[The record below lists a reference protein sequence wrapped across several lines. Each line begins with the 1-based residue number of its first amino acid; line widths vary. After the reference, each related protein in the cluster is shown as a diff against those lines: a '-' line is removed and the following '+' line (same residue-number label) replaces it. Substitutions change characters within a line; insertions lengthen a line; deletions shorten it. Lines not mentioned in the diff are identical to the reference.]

1 MTLLMLDLIGI
12 LVGIIFFG
20 KSFGTRSLFA
30 ALSFAAFFRLYE
42 LFPPIMPSFAQL
54 PWLAALLGG
63 ILLGL
68 GEGILLKNKIASG
81 FDSSVAL
88 VVESKFRIPVSLWYL
103 VTDSLVLLA
112 SLSYLPIMRLFY
124 TFFTVLVSNSTIAL
138 LGIKLLPLRGRNS
151 NVIAFLFLSLKEQ
164 CMAWSQRIPTLYWRK
179 NQSMESLL
187 WTVEPL
193 TENIP

>member
-1 MTLLMLDLIGI
+1 MTLLILDLIGI

-20 KSFGTRSLFA
+20 KSFGARSLFA

-42 LFPPIMPSFAQL
+42 LFPPVMPNFAQL
-54 PWLAALLGG
+54 PWIAALLGG
-63 ILLGL
+63 VLLGL

-81 FDSSVAL
+81 FDSSIAL
-88 VVESKFRIPVSLWYL
+88 VVERKFRVPVSLWYL

-124 TFFTVLVSNSTIAL
+124 TFITVLVSNSTIAL
-138 LGIKLLPLRGRNS
+138 LGLKLLPIRARNS
-151 NVIAFLFLSLKEQ
+151 NAFVFLVSPLQEL

-193 TENIP
+193 TENLP

>member
-1 MTLLMLDLIGI
+1 MTLLILDLIGI

-20 KSFGTRSLFA
+20 KSFGARSLFA

-42 LFPPIMPSFAQL
+42 LFPPVMPSFAQL
-54 PWLAALLGG
+54 PWIAALFGG
-63 ILLGL
+63 VLLGL

-81 FDSSVAL
+81 FDSSIAL
-88 VVESKFRIPVSLWYL
+88 VVERKFRVPVSLWYL

-124 TFFTVLVSNSTIAL
+124 TFITVLVSNSTIAL
-138 LGIKLLPLRGRNS
+138 LGLKLLPMRARNS
-151 NVIAFLFLSLKEQ
+151 NAFVFLVSPLQEL

-187 WTVEPL
+187 WTIEPL
-193 TENIP
+193 TENLP